1 MRFNMQQN
9 LKPSHIA
16 TLTIL
21 LTSLS
26 YILLTPTAFAQDEKG
41 TGITQNID
49 QSAKN
54 NQAPLPLKDLQLFT
68 LIFDQIRRS
77 YVEPVSDQKLLE
89 NAIKGMLQ
97 ELDPHSSYLDNSHFS
112 SLQESTQGQFSG
124 VGIEIGTENGY
135 VKVITPIDDTPAQKA
150 GIKAGDLIIKLDGKS
165 IRGFSISQAA
175 KLMRGPKGT
184 SITFTIV
191 RQGRDNPFDVK
202 VVRDQIKTSS
212 VRSRII
218 EDKFGYIRISQFQ
231 TDTGSEFIQHIDK
244 LKKQNTLL
252 KGFVLDLRNNPGGV
266 LQASVQVVNALINE
280 GRIVSTKGRLAN
292 NDQLFNATTGDV
304 SEGLPF
310 VVLINGGSASAAEIV
325 AGALQDHSRAI
336 IMGTRSFGKGS
347 VQTIFPVDKD
357 KGIKLTTARYFTPS
371 GRSIQ
376 AQGIEP
382 DVVIKRAT
390 ITELGESN
398 RVKEA
403 DLAGHLSNG
412 SKTEKT
418 QDKPSNGSST
428 ADNQLY
434 EAINMLKG
442 LAIFNSAKNNIKP
455 K

>member
-1 MRFNMQQN
+1 MRFNMQPN
-9 LKPSHIA
+9 LTLSHIS
-16 TLTIL
+16 TLAVFFISLSYLL
-21 LTSLS
+21 LTS
-26 YILLTPTAFAQDEKG
+26 TASAQPPQNAD
-41 TGITQNID
+41 ITQSTD
-49 QSAKN
+49 APAN
-54 NQAPLPLKDLQLFT
+54 NKAPLPLKDLQLFT

-77 YVEPVSDQKLLE
+77 YVEPVSDQELLE

-97 ELDPHSSYLDNSHFS
+97 ELDPHSNYLDDAHFN
-112 SLQESTQGQFSG
+112 SLQESTQGHFSG

-165 IRGFSISQAA
+165 IQGFSISQAA

-184 SITFTIV
+184 AITFTIV
-191 RQGRDNPFDVK
+191 RKGTDKPLDIK
-202 VVRDQIKTSS
+202 VVRDQIKTRS
-212 VRSRII
+212 VRSHII

-231 TDTGSEFIQHIDK
+231 ANTGSEFINHIDK
-244 LKKQNTLL
+244 LKKANRLL

-266 LQASVQVVNALINE
+266 LQASVQVANALINE
-280 GRIVSTKGRLAN
+280 GKIVSTKGRLTN
-292 NDQLFNATTGDV
+292 NDQLFNATAGDA
-304 SEGLPF
+304 SGGLPF

-347 VQTIFPVDKD
+347 VQTIFPVDKN
-357 KGIKLTTARYFTPS
+357 KGIKLTTARYFTPN

-382 DVVIKRAT
+382 DVIIKRAT
-390 ITELGESN
+390 ITELGEGN

-412 SKTEKT
+412 SKTET
-418 QDKPSNGSST
+418 TDKPDNGSST

-442 LAIFNSAKNNIKP
+442 LAIFNSAKNNINP